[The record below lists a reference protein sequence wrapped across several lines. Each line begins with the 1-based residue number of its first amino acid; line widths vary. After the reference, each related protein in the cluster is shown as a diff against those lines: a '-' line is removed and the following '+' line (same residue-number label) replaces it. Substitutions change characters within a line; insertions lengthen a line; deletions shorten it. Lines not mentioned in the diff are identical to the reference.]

1 MRVSNSMMSH
11 NLILRLGQSTE
22 RLFRLQEEMAS
33 GLRITKPSDDP
44 VGAVHA
50 AALKSALAAISQY
63 RRNAEEADSLL
74 GMTDSALAE
83 ISNLLQSAKTAGLA
97 GVTDT
102 ADQQTRQALAQEIE
116 QTMQAVLRTA
126 NSSRTNRFL
135 FAGYKT
141 ADAPF
146 SLDLADDP
154 PATYIGDSGVSLF
167 EVGRSSFVA
176 VNLPGDEVFN
186 MGGADDP
193 ALPDL
198 FSSLDGL
205 REALLAGDTV
215 ELQNRLQEVDAHL
228 TRVLNFRAEVGARQQ
243 GIELAL
249 NRLTDTELS
258 LRTSLSNTEDADLTK
273 VMVELQAQQNIYQ
286 ATAGVA
292 ATLAQGGLMEY
303 MTR

>member
-11 NLILRLGQSTE
+11 NLILRMGQSTE

-44 VGAVHA
+44 VGAVNA
-50 AALKSALAAISQY
+50 AALRSALAEISQY
-63 RRNAEEADSLL
+63 RKNAEEADSLL
-74 GMTDSALAE
+74 GMTDSALAD
-83 ISNLLQSAKTAGLA
+83 ISNLLQSVKTAGLA

-102 ADQQTRQALAQEIE
+102 ADAQTRQALAQEIE
-116 QTMQAVLRTA
+116 QTMQAVVRTA

-141 ADAPF
+141 ANPPF

-154 PATYIGDSGVSLF
+154 PATYAGDSGVSLF
-167 EVGRSSFVA
+167 AVGRSSFVA
-176 VNLPGDEVFN
+176 ANLPGDEVFN
-186 MGGADDP
+186 MGGVDDP

-215 ELQNRLQEVDAHL
+215 EMQNRLQEVDAHL

-258 LRTSLSNTEDADLTK
+258 LRTSLSNTEDADLAK